1 MFADMNFLAR
11 VEKICEFEAV
21 SAKKRGVESFLIVS

>member
-11 VEKICEFEAV
+11 VEICEFEAV